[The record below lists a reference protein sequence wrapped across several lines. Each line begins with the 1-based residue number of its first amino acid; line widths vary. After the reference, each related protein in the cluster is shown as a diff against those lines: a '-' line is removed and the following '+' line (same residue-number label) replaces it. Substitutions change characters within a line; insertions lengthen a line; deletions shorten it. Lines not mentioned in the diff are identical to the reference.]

1 MRAFVT
7 GGSGFVGGRLIAAL
21 RARGHEVRA
30 LARSGA
36 SREAVR
42 AAGAEPWE
50 GDLSDVGALQRGM
63 AGCDVVFHAAAV
75 VKMWGPREEFVEANV
90 RGTERVLE
98 AARTAGVKR
107 LVHVSSESALLEGP
121 ALVNVDETR
130 PLPPPERVIG
140 LYPSTK
146 NEAERR
152 VRDAHSAEL
161 STVIVRPRFVWG
173 RGDNAVLPQIVAM
186 VKKGR
191 FSWVGGGHYR
201 TSTCHV
207 DNCVEG
213 LLLAAEK
220 GRGGEAYFLTDG
232 EPVEFRAFITEL
244 LRTQGVDAGDKS
256 VPLGLARAA
265 ASVTEAVWTLFG
277 LKSQP
282 PLTRT
287 ELLLVGQEVTVSD
300 AKARRELGYQ
310 GHMSREE
317 GLRELARQA
326 PARAA

>member
-21 RARGHEVRA
+21 RAGGHEVRA
-30 LARSGA
+30 LARSGS

-42 AAGAEPWE
+42 AAGAEPWD
-50 GDLSDVGALQRGM
+50 GDLSNVETLQRGM
-63 AGCDVVFHAAAV
+63 AGCDVVFHAAAL
-75 VKMWGPREEFVEANV
+75 VKMWGPREDFVEANV
-90 RGTERVLE
+90 RGTERVLA
-98 AARTAGVKR
+98 AARAAGVKR
-107 LVHVSSESALLEGP
+107 LVHVSSESVLLEGP

-130 PLPPPERVIG
+130 PLPPSERVVG

-152 VRDAHSAEL
+152 VREANSAEL
-161 STVIVRPRFVWG
+161 ATIIVRPRFVWG
-173 RGDNAVLPQIVAM
+173 LGDNAVLPEIVAM

-191 FSWVGGGHYR
+191 FSWLGGGHYR

-213 LLLAAEK
+213 MLLAAEK
-220 GRGGEAYFLTDG
+220 GQGGEVYFLTDG

-256 VPLGLARAA
+256 VPPGLARAA
-265 ASVTEAVWTLFG
+265 ASLTEAVWKLLG
-277 LKSQP
+277 LKAAP
-282 PLTRT
+282 PLSRT
-287 ELLLVGQEVTVSD
+287 ELMLVGQEVTVSD

-310 GHMSREE
+310 GRKSREE
-317 GLRELARQA
+317 GLRELAGQS
-326 PARAA
+326 RAHAA

>member
-21 RARGHEVRA
+21 RARGDEVRA
-30 LARSGA
+30 LARSDSA
-36 SREAVR
+36 REAVR
-42 AAGAEPWE
+42 AAGAEPVD

-98 AARTAGVKR
+98 AARAAGVKR
-107 LVHVSSESALLEGP
+107 LVHVSTESVLLEGP

-130 PLPPPERVIG
+130 PLPPPEDVIG

-152 VRDAHSAEL
+152 VREANSPEL
-161 STVIVRPRFVWG
+161 ATVVVRPRFVWG
-173 RGDNAVLPQIVAM
+173 LGDNAVLPQIVAM

-191 FSWVGGGHYR
+191 FSWVDGGHYR

-213 LLLAAEK
+213 MLLAAEK

-244 LRTQGVDAGDKS
+244 LRTQGVDPGDKS
-256 VPLGLARAA
+256 VPLGLARLLAA
-265 ASVTEAVWTLFG
+265 VVDAVWTLFG
-277 LKSQP
+277 LKRSP
-282 PLTRT
+282 PITRT

-310 GHMSREE
+310 GRKSREE
-317 GLRELARQA
+317 GLRELASRA
-326 PARAA
+326 RTPAA

>member
-21 RARGHEVRA
+21 REQGHEVRA
-30 LARSGA
+30 LARSSSA
-36 SREAVR
+36 REAVR
-42 AAGAEPWE
+42 ALGAEPWD
-50 GDLSDVGALQRGM
+50 GDLSDVGTLQRGM
-63 AGCDVVFHAAAV
+63 AGCDVVFHSAAL

-98 AARTAGVKR
+98 AARAAGVKR
-107 LVHVSSESALLEGP
+107 LVHVSSESVLMEGP

-130 PLPPPERVIG
+130 PLPPAERVIG

-146 NEAERR
+146 NEAEQR
-152 VRDAHSAEL
+152 VREANSSEL
-161 STVIVRPRFVWG
+161 ATVIARPRFIWG
-173 RGDNAVLPQIVAM
+173 LGDNAVLPQMVEL

-191 FSWVGGGHYR
+191 FSWLDGGHYK

-220 GRGGEAYFLTDG
+220 GRGGETYFLTDG
-232 EPVEFRAFITEL
+232 EPVEFRSFITEL
-244 LRTQGVDAGDKS
+244 LGTQGVDAGKKS
-256 VPLGLARAA
+256 VPLGLARAL
-265 ASVTEAVWTLFG
+265 ASVAEAVWTLLG
-277 LKSQP
+277 LKSHP
-282 PLTRT
+282 PISRT
-287 ELLLVGQEVTVSD
+287 ELLLAGQEVTVTD

-310 GHMSREE
+310 GRKSREE
-317 GLRELARQA
+317 GLRELARGN
-326 PARAA
+326 PSGAA